1 VTKSLLPPNS
11 TLLERAI
18 EAAMHKRLNA
28 LPVPIRDLWN
38 ADTCPA
44 HLLGW
49 LAWAKS
55 VDVWDE
61 SWPEAQKRAVIK
73 ASRFVH
79 QHKGTIGAVRRALD
93 ALGIGLEIRE
103 WFETGDAPGTFRVD
117 AFADYIFASG
127 FGLNPALLGMIDAQI
142 RTVKR
147 ASQHF
152 TLRVGENF
160 TARQPVRTGVR
171 SQSVH
176 SGNVRPEPRGF
187 TGASLAYLRTAQRD
201 ARIHRHTHN
210 LTLRTA

>member
-1 VTKSLLPPNS
+1 MTLSLLPPNS

-38 ADTCPA
+38 ADTCPV

-79 QHKGTIGAVRRALD
+79 RHKGTVGAVRRALD

-117 AFADYIFASG
+117 AFADYIFDAG
-127 FGLNPALLGMIDAQI
+127 FGLNPALLALIDAQI

-152 TLRVGENF
+152 TLRVGEKF

-171 SQSVH
+171 SQAVH
-176 SGNVRPEPRGF
+176 SATVRPDPRGF
-187 TGASLAYLRTAQRD
+187 AGASRVHLRTA
-201 ARIHRHTHN
+201 ARTVRVHRYSHS
-210 LTLRTA
+210 LTLRAA